1 MQTGT
6 SMRIEEEINQKKPF
20 KDNYQKLGVNIL
32 FTASWLSK
40 KQTSVLKPLG
50 LTIQQFNILR
60 ILRGMKG
67 EPATVKLLTN
77 RMIDK
82 MSNASR
88 LVEKLVKKGYVERLE
103 CKEDRRRV
111 DIFVT
116 SKGLDMLAEASDAI
130 EKTMTTEMK
139 EISEEEAALASD
151 LLDKMRD

>member
-1 MQTGT
+1 MQTAR
-6 SMRIEEEINQKKPF
+6 SMKIEEEINQKKPF

-32 FTASWLSK
+32 FTASWLTK
-40 KQTSVLKPLG
+40 MQTAVLKPLG

-67 EPATVKLLTN
+67 EPATVKLLTT

-88 LVEKLVKKGYVERLE
+88 LVDKLVNKGYVERLE

-111 DIFVT
+111 DIFIT
-116 SKGLDMLAEASDAI
+116 QKGLNILTEASDTLENA
-130 EKTMTTEMK
+130 MTLEMSA
-139 EISEEEAALASD
+139 ISEEEATIISD

>member
-1 MQTGT
+1 MQTAT
-6 SMRIEEEINQKKPF
+6 SMKIEEEINQKKPF

-40 KQTSVLKPLG
+40 KQTAVLKPLG

-67 EPATVKLLTN
+67 EPATVKLLTK

-88 LVEKLVKKGYVERLE
+88 LVEKLVKKEYVKRLE

-111 DIFVT
+111 DIFIT
-116 SKGLDMLAEASDAI
+116 DKGLDMLTEASGAI
-130 EKTMTTEMK
+130 EKTMTIEMK
-139 EISEEEAALASD
+139 EISEEEAALISD